1 VLAAVVVAFAT
12 YYLKSNEHIYSLMTI
27 MFLNINNYLQVVVLR
42 QESNLVKEFGKEC
55 LQKMAALHLTSVK
68 RCRRMRPTRLL
79 RWSHPNN

>member
-42 QESNLVKEFGKEC
+42 QESNLVKEFEKEF
-55 LQKMAALHLTSVK
+55 LQKMTALHPTVK
-68 RCRRMRPTRLL
+68 HCRRMRPTRLL